1 LDASRSFVQPANFE
15 DRERD
20 LIERIRREEERA
32 KREQEIGET
41 MLKREREVAIELQK
55 SNEKSMQ
62 IKEETS
68 QAMLKREREF
78 VEIMLKREREMAIEL
93 QKSNEK
99 SMEINEKSLDIYK
112 EEVLHRR
119 SLEHT
124 QKSVEHALLLFGKAN
139 ESNPETLQAFTPLLG
154 SLLSRGPES
163 K

>member
-1 LDASRSFVQPANFE
+1 MDASRSFVQPANFE

-41 MLKREREVAIELQK
+41 MLKREREFG
-55 SNEKSMQ
+55 
-62 IKEETS
+62 ET
-68 QAMLKREREF
+68 MLKRERE
-78 VEIMLKREREMAIEL
+78 VAIEL

-99 SMEINEKSLDIYK
+99 SMEIKDETSQAMLKREREVAMEQKTSNEKSLDIYK

-124 QKSVEHALLLFGKAN
+124 QKSVELALLLFGKAN